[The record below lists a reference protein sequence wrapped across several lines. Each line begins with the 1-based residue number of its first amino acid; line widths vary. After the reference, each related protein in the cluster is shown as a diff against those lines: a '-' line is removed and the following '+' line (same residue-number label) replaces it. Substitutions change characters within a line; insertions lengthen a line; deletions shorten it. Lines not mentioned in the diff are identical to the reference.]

1 MEKILAF
8 MEKTKGLPVMLGIFL
23 VVLNLILQFIP
34 GLGFLATGN
43 LLLHIGV
50 VLALIGVLF
59 MEAL

>member
-1 MEKILAF
+1 
-8 MEKTKGLPVMLGIFL
+8 MLGIFL

-50 VLALIGVLF
+50 VLALLGVLF